1 MPKIKNPFAAA
12 AAFAER
18 LSNPDTP
25 LPLPRRSA
33 GNKQTEAEPEAVP
46 EESAPAAPEIAVS
59 AASEPSAPAP
69 APESPAPAK
78 SALHQ
83 PRILKEY
90 VIPMA
95 DDTPE
100 AVTFSSFSES
110 ESEGDAAEAPA
121 PASAPAEFELPENVE
136 TAAENPL
143 HRKPRPVKAPISE
156 ELSSN
161 LWALSILL
169 GVACTVV
176 AFFVGALA

>member
-46 EESAPAAPEIAVS
+46 EEAAPAAPEIAVS
-59 AASEPSAPAP
+59 AASEPSA
-69 APESPAPAK
+69 PAPAK

>member
-33 GNKQTEAEPEAVP
+33 GNTQTEAEPEAVP
-46 EESAPAAPEIAVS
+46 EEAAPMEAVPAAPEIAVS
-59 AASEPSAPAP
+59 AASEPS
-69 APESPAPAK
+69 APAK

-136 TAAENPL
+136 TAVENPL